1 MKYCENCNAENLNE
15 QIFCRKCNHQ
25 FEDFDWNTVERENVY
40 ADSLNDQFRQTEQ
53 DLHEKHFNVS
63 LKKDGIKFIIWT
75 VICIYGMYY
84 GIQHSWLCYY
94 ISIFIYGLLFIFKY
108 YKLFFKL
115 FNVRLQEK
123 IGNKTFNNYR
133 LESKGVISGGIFLWM
148 FFYPLIYFFDDYA
161 RLVLFS
167 GVILGGLVYILFG
180 LDLFIRP
187 HVFNQYNDNYYVI
200 TVYLMFIMPAGVF
213 LGFLLG
219 ATYYSTHNDLMAVFL
234 LGLYIITIIPVLFLD
249 KVNKHTKH
257 DIRVPG
263 SWFLFYSI
271 GAPLI
276 PSVLLFIYVVLGL
289 YKYIPIFL

>member
-53 DLHEKHFNVS
+53 NIHEKHFNVS

-75 VICIYGMYY
+75 ILCIYGMYY

-94 ISIFIYGLLFIFKY
+94 ISIFTYGLLFIFKY

-133 LESKGVISGGIFLWM
+133 LESKGIISGGIFLWM
-148 FFYPLIYFFDDYA
+148 FFYPIISAINDEAGFMIASCVF
-161 RLVLFS
+161 
-167 GVILGGLVYILFG
+167 IGGLVYILFG

-187 HVFNQYNDNYYVI
+187 EVFNQYNDNYYVI
-200 TVYLMFIMPAGVF
+200 TVYLMFIMPAGGILGLF
-213 LGFLLG
+213 LGG
-219 ATYYSTHNDLMAVFL
+219 TYYSLHDTLMVIIL
-234 LGLYIITIIPVLFLD
+234 LVSYLISILPVLFLD

-257 DIRVPG
+257 DIRLPG
-263 SWFLFYSI
+263 SWFLFYSV
-271 GAPLI
+271 GVP
-276 PSVLLFIYVVLGL
+276 F
-289 YKYIPIFL
+289 IPIFLWVMLMYSSGLMFS

>member
-94 ISIFIYGLLFIFKY
+94 ISIFTYGLLFIFKY

-133 LESKGVISGGIFLWM
+133 LESKGLIVGGINTWM
-148 FFYPLIYFFDDYA
+148 FFYPLIPIMGNESGFIAYSMAFPIG
-161 RLVLFS
+161 LLF
-167 GVILGGLVYILFG
+167 VIFGLVF
-180 LDLFIRP
+180 FIRSD
-187 HVFNQYNDNYYVI
+187 VFNQYNDNYYVI
-200 TVYLMFIMPAGVF
+200 TIYLMFMMPATALFGLASVALYYLLDNIF
-213 LGFLLG
+213 LNISLIIL
-219 ATYYSTHNDLMAVFL
+219 YYLILF
-234 LGLYIITIIPVLFLD
+234 PVLFLD
-249 KVNKHTKH
+249 KVNQHTKH
-257 DIRVPG
+257 DIRGPLH
-263 SWFLFYSI
+263 WFLFYAI
-271 GAPLI
+271 GAPFI
-276 PSVLLFIYVVLGL
+276 PAILCFIFMFSSGL
-289 YKYIPIFL
+289 MVS